1 MFQRTYTFTRED
13 LKNQA
18 MKKATTTT
26 SGTKVQSRDVEVIA
40 AVLKKIQK

>member
-1 MFQRTYTFTRED
+1 MLRRTYSLTRED
-13 LKNQA
+13 LQKQA
-18 MKKATTTT
+18 IKKATITT

>member
-1 MFQRTYTFTRED
+1 MLKCTYTFTRED
-13 LKNQA
+13 LQKQA
-18 MKKATTTT
+18 IKKATTTT